1 MPTGCAGAELALRA
15 PLPLLWGHTSGPSP
29 RVFAQETGKK
39 RPHAS
44 NGRLAHYSG
53 ERTEAKF
60 IYVNTHTF
68 LSTNL
73 WNLAPETFALLHI
86 RYKITRD
93 SFDSCTLTLEQ
104 KLRDGA
110 LHI

>member
-1 MPTGCAGAELALRA
+1 MLCALPCLSFEDTRLAPR
-15 PLPLLWGHTSGPSP
+15 PVPLLRKQAKKDHTQ
-29 RVFAQETGKK
+29 VTDDWHITVVTK
-39 RPHAS
+39 
-44 NGRLAHYSG
+44 
-53 ERTEAKF
+53 TEDKF

-86 RYKITRD
+86 QYKITQD
-93 SFDSCTLTLEQ
+93 SFDSYTLTLEQ